1 MQTVKNISDI
11 KYFLHQWDIIDHS
24 FDYTVEYS
32 KLNPITKFTSLPTFV
47 ADFHNC
53 SVANLPVLI
62 TEDRK
67 MITNHVWPLIS
78 KYRDKPKKVHKFFT
92 SWASPSPPHWV

>member
-53 SVANLPVLI
+53 SVAN
-62 TEDRK
+62 
-67 MITNHVWPLIS
+67 
-78 KYRDKPKKVHKFFT
+78 
-92 SWASPSPPHWV
+92 